1 MCRKVPAT
9 SMNITLEVSVN
20 KDEKLF
26 GELLKRLDVAE
37 QKHPVFAEGIYQGF
51 GRIGEEYGE
60 ACQAVNHVQGEERV
74 MDEALDLLC
83 VAWRF
88 CRGDWRTGD
97 EKGYD
102 YTAYDGKN
110 VRMVKD

>member
-1 MCRKVPAT
+1 MIEEAKNPD
-9 SMNITLEVSVN
+9 L
-20 KDEKLF
+20 KLMEALF
-26 GELLKRLDVAE
+26 ERIKSAE
-37 QKHPVFAEGIYQGF
+37 TKHPDFSDGIYQGV
-51 GRIGEEYGE
+51 GVIGEEYGE
-60 ACQAVNHVQGEERV
+60 LCQALNKGEGEERV

-88 CRGDWRTGD
+88 CRGDWRMGD

-110 VRMVKD
+110 V